1 MKNFLLE
8 SQQKAEN
15 INQLT
20 EFIQENKNP
29 RELKRAL
36 AVKMALLGKP
46 YSQISNLLGM
56 HFSSITSWKQR
67 FTAQGLK
74 GIKLGYQGSKS
85 YLTLKNRAE
94 AIRWLKT
101 RTYWDLE
108 ELVTY
113 LDEHYGVIYQSKQSY
128 YQLLSSASIS
138 WKKSQKVNPKSDPE
152 LVKKNAK
159 KSRVF

>member
-20 EFIQENKNP
+20 EFIQENKDP

-85 YLTLKNRAE
+85 YLKLKNRAE
-94 AIRWLKT
+94 VIRWLKT
-101 RTYWDLE
+101 RTY
-108 ELVTY
+108 
-113 LDEHYGVIYQSKQSY
+113 
-128 YQLLSSASIS
+128 
-138 WKKSQKVNPKSDPE
+138 
-152 LVKKNAK
+152 
-159 KSRVF
+159 

>member
-1 MKNFLLE
+1 VKNFLLE

-36 AVKMALLGKP
+36 AVKMALLGRP

-94 AIRWLKT
+94 VIRWLKT